1 MLKHL
6 HTTEKNLY
14 IDFFVN
20 NELFIYKIKLEKKIN
35 FKYGKKY
42 FRYRA

>member
-1 MLKHL
+1 MIV
-6 HTTEKNLY
+6 KNLF
-14 IDFFVN
+14 IDFLLKTN
-20 NELFIYKIKLEKKIN
+20 YLFINKKLKKIN